1 MNNKNLLI
9 WVSDLSLNTGE
20 GILAREFLNEI
31 HKLTNY
37 KKIIIKTF
45 EQTIHISDFD
55 IKKIHLK
62 EFDQKNICHKYFG
75 PIYGAIFLRFFSRK
89 YEIIYLN
96 YLPFWNFLIFLILP
110 RKTILGPITG
120 GLYRGRSN
128 NLNLFIRKYFF
139 PLFYNISKIIISIKF
154 NKVIFST
161 SILKNYI
168 KKNKNNLYNFVTIL
182 FDKKIYNNKKKKYDI
197 IFYNRDHDA
206 KHFDNVKKILIYLSK
221 YCKIC
226 IIGDIF
232 KHPNVKNFG
241 WIERESVFK
250 IIQQSKIAF
259 NSSENFLSIFGI
271 DCVNYGIPVISDSNV
286 FSKAKFKSKFYIRL
300 DYNNLKKSSDKI
312 LNLISQNI
320 IKQNSEYWN
329 NIFLEK
335 KKIRNFLYLYL
346 LR

>member
-1 MNNKNLLI
+1 MKNKNLLI
-9 WVSDLSLNTGE
+9 WASDLSLNTGE
-20 GILAREFLNEI
+20 GILAREFLTEI
-31 HKLTNY
+31 YKLTSY
-37 KKIIIKTF
+37 QKIIIKTF
-45 EQTIHISDFD
+45 EQTIHINDLD

-75 PIYGAIFLRFFSRK
+75 PIYGAIYLRFFSRK

-96 YLPFWNFLIFLILP
+96 YLPLWNFLIFFILP

-120 GLYRGRSN
+120 GLYGGDSN

-139 PLFYNISKIIISIKF
+139 PLFYNISKFIISIKF
-154 NKVIFST
+154 NKIIFST
-161 SILKNYI
+161 SILKSYI
-168 KKNKNNLYNFVTIL
+168 KKKKYILYNFVTIL
-182 FDKKIYNNKKKKYDI
+182 FNKKICNKKKKYDI
-197 IFYNRDHDA
+197 IFYNRDHDT
-206 KHFDNVKKILIYLSK
+206 KHSENVKKILIYLSK

-241 WIERESVFK
+241 WIERKSVFQL
-250 IIQQSKIAF
+250 IQQSKIAF

-286 FSKAKFKSKFYIRL
+286 FSKARFKNKFYMRL
-300 DYNNLKKSSDKI
+300 DYNNLKKTCNKI
-312 LNLISQNI
+312 LDLASKNI

-346 LR
+346 FH